1 MNLATESQLPQET
14 AILERRDKNEF
25 DKTTPPIKVTP
36 AASVATEWWDKAR
49 TSGEKDL
56 DQGFSEW
63 PLQLLKVMVY
73 NLTFILILLLAVSSK
88 AVTLLM
94 TSMVVADRS
103 MSLCITR
110 STQNASNVQPYIPI
124 DGGEEEEDNDVQ
136 AKGNYTLRYGPDSVH
151 RIAWLWAL
159 LFAAAAPYVF
169 AFGRSVRICYFR
181 SSRVPTRATTV
192 TVSLFGEGFFDYYFL
207 RG

>member
-14 AILERRDKNEF
+14 AILGGEKRGDDKITF
-25 DKTTPPIKVTP
+25 PTKVTA

-124 DGGEEEEDNDVQ
+124 DEGEQEEDNDVQ